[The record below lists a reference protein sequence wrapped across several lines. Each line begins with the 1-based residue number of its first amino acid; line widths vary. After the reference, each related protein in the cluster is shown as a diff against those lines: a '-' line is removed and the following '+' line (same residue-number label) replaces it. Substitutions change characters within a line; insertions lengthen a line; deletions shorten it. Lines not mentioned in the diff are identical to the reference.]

1 MLYVVG
7 IIIIAV
13 GGSIVFG
20 VFHISHENSRGERP
34 SLQSARMAV
43 RRARMASGDM
53 CVCGGQLADSA
64 VVSQRYGALLGCSGC
79 DRFWTPDGRRMVRR
93 RVAQDQRRA
102 ARPARAGR
110 K

>member
-20 VFHISHENSRGERP
+20 VFHISHENSRGARP
-34 SLQSARMAV
+34 SLQSARLVV

-53 CVCGGQLADSA
+53 CVCGGQLGDSA
-64 VVSQRYGALLGCSGC
+64 VVSPRYGALQSCSGC
-79 DRFWTPDGRRMVRR
+79 DRFWTLDGRRVVRR
-93 RVAQDQRRA
+93 RAARDQRRA
-102 ARPARAGR
+102 ARPVRPGR